1 MLSLVTTVSTLLIAM
16 CGLLLKLDENAAQ
29 GEKNFNPVIV
39 GNALVALTSLTI
51 FCCLL
56 NLVLIKM
63 KVWVMVEKR
72 WAANKGSEKV
82 VSSTRN
88 SKGLKR
94 THGTVRMSLSHDML
108 KKVVV
113 HHKAVNIQST
123 HAEARLGLMAK
134 VQTRSIAA
142 EKRMKLRL
150 AKRHKQKEAKKEKM
164 KEEEEEN
171 ENEIEKVA
179 ATSDSFAAKIESLR
193 CSIYKTMKMGTKRDK
208 LDKIFALIDKDKN
221 SYLDREEFACLVQA
235 VLQTKQK
242 VQREFLDAILND
254 IRRAASEAQ
263 HSSVGST
270 CSGGSGGDLLSAS
283 VLRAWL
289 TVGNNGDGGNN
300 GTHTTHSDSFDKT
313 KSRGMHID
321 MKEHIMCKVVPVTSP
336 AVDQSQEIQA
346 LRQSLFKLMKMDTSK
361 DILNKVF
368 QKIDVNSSNFLDKGE
383 LFRLIHGALK
393 KKPQK
398 LLFDAVWA
406 DVSCNDTRELS
417 VSVLREW
424 LTSDAADHDLW

>member
-1 MLSLVTTVSTLLIAM
+1 
-16 CGLLLKLDENAAQ
+16 
-29 GEKNFNPVIV
+29 
-39 GNALVALTSLTI
+39 
-51 FCCLL
+51 
-56 NLVLIKM
+56 VLIKM
-63 KVWVMVEKR
+63 KVWVLVEKR
-72 WAANKGSEKV
+72 WGAKGSSV
-82 VSSTRN
+82 NSTLSR
-88 SKGLKR
+88 
-94 THGTVRMSLSHDML
+94 SLSHGMIATA
-108 KKVVV
+108 VV
-113 HHKAVNIQST
+113 HHKAVNIQSS
-123 HAEARLGLMAK
+123 HAEARLDVIAK
-134 VQTRSIAA
+134 VEKRSIAA
-142 EKRMKLRL
+142 KKRTKLRL
-150 AKRHKQKEAKKEKM
+150 AKRRKEKGAKNKEKM
-164 KEEEEEN
+164 KEEESGNGN
-171 ENEIEKVA
+171 ENELTSTSDDVA
-179 ATSDSFAAKIESLR
+179 ARIESLR
-193 CSIYKTMKMGTKRDK
+193 CSIYKAMKIGTKRDK
-208 LDKIFALIDKDKN
+208 LDKIFAKIDKDKN

-254 IRRAASEAQ
+254 ICRAASEAQ

-313 KSRGMHID
+313 KSID

-346 LRQSLFKLMKMDTSK
+346 LRLSLFKLMKMDTSK